1 MTSLNKV
8 KAQKWCKI
16 VKISQE
22 ENEAVYRR
30 FLELG
35 FAVGEKVKIV
45 SKSLLNKVFFFVFRG
60 YLLSVR
66 ANLLEIVEVE
76 VCR

>member
-16 VKISQE
+16 VKISQK
-22 ENEAVYRR
+22 ENDAVYRR

-35 FAVGEKVKIV
+35 FAGGEKVKIV
-45 SKSLLNKVFFFVFRG
+45 SKSLLNKVFLLEIRG